1 MTHDRVGREDF
12 DLSHRFL
19 AMMLGVRR
27 QSVTVVAA
35 TLQSAGLL
43 TYKHGH
49 VRILNR
55 TGLEESSCECYR
67 LLRQFE
73 VA

>member
-1 MTHDRVGREDF
+1 MTHDRVGRKDF

-35 TLQSAGLL
+35 TLQLPVFSRAS
-43 TYKHGH
+43 
-49 VRILNR
+49 
-55 TGLEESSCECYR
+55 TGT
-67 LLRQFE
+67 
-73 VA
+73 